1 MAPHLCCHSCLWL
14 RAGDQTNDLK
24 WIKSSTIFSNTFF
37 LVKIG
42 SFFQVTLWP
51 YGLLCWRSCWKC
63 TFFFGG
69 KTGCGNSYCFCWL
82 GAKSR
87 GLYVNTPALL
97 EEKLFAEISTIRKID
112 RLFPKLSEYLKAG
125 AGVLLLCVLMLTEE
139 QNIFLTCLKSHAD
152 RCSYSSVS
160 CILCA
165 SKTVFFKWVLAN
177 AVIVEIFQWAFCLVK

>member
-1 MAPHLCCHSCLWL
+1 MWEFLLFLLAWRQKQGVVCCMS
-14 RAGDQTNDLK
+14 
-24 WIKSSTIFSNTFF
+24 
-37 LVKIG
+37 
-42 SFFQVTLWP
+42 
-51 YGLLCWRSCWKC
+51 
-63 TFFFGG
+63 
-69 KTGCGNSYCFCWL
+69 
-82 GAKSR
+82 
-87 GLYVNTPALL
+87 LL

-165 SKTVFFKWVLAN
+165 SKTVFFK
-177 AVIVEIFQWAFCLVK
+177 